1 MGDETFDQHKIYR
14 AVADHLVGDADLA
27 LFRVLGPRRHRDPLV

>member
-1 MGDETFDQHKIYR
+1 MGDETFDQRKIYR

-27 LFRVLGPRRHRDPLV
+27 LFAY